1 MNGTPPFQA
10 RIFSRQNGA
19 LHECAS
25 IALGLVNVYSTR
37 SPEKKSD
44 NEDAAAIIP
53 IDENRA
59 ILAVADGVGG
69 QPGGAIAAELT
80 LQTLAECAQ
89 KAREQDIILRDV
101 IMEGIEQANI
111 RVSELGIGAA
121 TTLAAIEIE
130 GSTVRPYHVGD
141 SMILIVGQ
149 RGKILHQTVP
159 HSPVGYAVEAG
170 LLDEKEA
177 IHHTDRHVVSNIVG
191 SPNMRI
197 EVGSVV
203 HLKQHDTVL
212 LASDGVFDN
221 LHVEEIVELI
231 RKGPLSHVDAELA
244 NATRSRMNGEKSHH
258 PCKPDDTTFLLF
270 RRGVGRGV
278 GGGADEP
285 ARSRGDNN
293 SLAIPT
299 PTMTSA

>member
-1 MNGTPPFQA
+1 MDCTNPSHA
-10 RIFSRQNGA
+10 IFFARQNGE

-25 IALGLVNVYSTR
+25 ISSGLVHVYSAR
-37 SPEKKSD
+37 SPEKASD

-69 QPGGAIAAELT
+69 QPGGAVAAELT
-80 LQTLAECAQ
+80 LQTLAECAR
-89 KAREQDIILRDV
+89 KAGDRNRILRDV

-121 TTLAAIEIE
+121 TTLAAVEIE

-191 SPNMRI
+191 SPNMRS

-212 LASDGVFDN
+212 LASDGIFDN
-221 LHVEEIVELI
+221 LHVAEIVELI
-231 RKGPLSHVDAELA
+231 RKGPLSHVDTELA
-244 NATRSRMNGEKSHH
+244 IATRSRMNGEEAHH
-258 PCKPDDTTFLLF
+258 PCKPDDTTYLLF
-270 RRGVGRGV
+270 RLGS
-278 GGGADEP
+278 ADEP
-285 ARSRGDNN
+285 ARSRGDNI
-293 SLAIPT
+293 SSTIAT
-299 PTMTSA
+299 PTMTST